1 MEVFEASVKTWV
13 EISDIF
19 IYLFYQ
25 LIKNSKIGIIML
37 DDELAVR
44 KNSLALDKNTFKE
57 KINIRRDVIVKI
69 QIIFWL
75 LYINFCY
82 HL

>member
-1 MEVFEASVKTWV
+1 MEVFKASVKTWV

-19 IYLFYQ
+19 IYLFSK

-37 DDELAVR
+37 DDELTVR
-44 KNSLALDKNTFKE
+44 KNSLALDKNTFNK

-69 QIIFWL
+69 
-75 LYINFCY
+75 
-82 HL
+82 

>member
-13 EISDIF
+13 EISDII

-69 QIIFWL
+69 
-75 LYINFCY
+75 
-82 HL
+82 

>member
-19 IYLFYQ
+19 IYLFSK

-37 DDELAVR
+37 DDELTVR
-44 KNSLALDKNTFKE
+44 KNSLALDKNTFNK
-57 KINIRRDVIVKI
+57 KINIRRHVIVKI
-69 QIIFWL
+69 
-75 LYINFCY
+75 
-82 HL
+82 

>member
-13 EISDIF
+13 EISYIF

-44 KNSLALDKNTFKE
+44 KNSLALDKNTFNE

-69 QIIFWL
+69 
-75 LYINFCY
+75 
-82 HL
+82 

>member
-1 MEVFEASVKTWV
+1 MEVLEASVKTWV

-19 IYLFYQ
+19 IYLFSK

-37 DDELAVR
+37 DDELTVR
-44 KNSLALDKNTFKE
+44 KNSLALDKNTFNK

-69 QIIFWL
+69 
-75 LYINFCY
+75 
-82 HL
+82 

>member
-19 IYLFYQ
+19 IYLFSK

-69 QIIFWL
+69 
-75 LYINFCY
+75 
-82 HL
+82 

>member
-19 IYLFYQ
+19 IYLFSK

-37 DDELAVR
+37 DDELTVR
-44 KNSLALDKNTFKE
+44 KNSLALDKNTFNK

-69 QIIFWL
+69 
-75 LYINFCY
+75 
-82 HL
+82 

>member
-44 KNSLALDKNTFKE
+44 KDSLALDKNTFKE

-69 QIIFWL
+69 
-75 LYINFCY
+75 
-82 HL
+82 